1 MNALRWMLLGCLAW
15 LAAAAPA
22 LAKGA
27 DEPLFQSDDTLAVTL
42 QAPWGA
48 IQRKTAGRRH
58 PAVLGYTDAQGRAV
72 RIEATVE
79 VRGLTRLRHCHF
91 PPLRLRFEKAA
102 VAGTLFAGER
112 SLKMVT
118 HCKKGSIYRQY
129 TVLELL
135 AYRIYQRITPASFR
149 VRPLEVRYAEPGDAE
164 AGEARLA
171 FLIEDLKDVARR
183 NGAKRDK
190 DVNFTPGDFD
200 SLAMN
205 RLMLFQYLI
214 GNTDFAVLSG
224 PRDDQC
230 CHNARVIGNGDPLRR
245 IAVPYD
251 FDSAGLVDAV
261 YAAPHED
268 LPIRKVSERL
278 YRGFCAHSDTLAAAR
293 QEFLDQ
299 REAILA
305 LIAEEPRLDAQR
317 RRAAQR
323 FVEDFYATL
332 ASDWSFARDISGQC
346 RK

>member
-1 MNALRWMLLGCLAW
+1 MNATRSFLLLCLAW
-15 LAAAAPA
+15 LATLSPAPA
-22 LAKGA
+22 KGPGG
-27 DEPLFQSDDTLAVTL
+27 PLFQSAETLEVTL

-48 IQRKTAGRRH
+48 VQRKTAGRRH
-58 PAVLGYTDAQGRAV
+58 PAMLAYTDVQGRAV
-72 RIEATVE
+72 RIDATIE
-79 VRGLTRLRHCHF
+79 VRGLTRLRHCAF
-91 PPLRLRFEKAA
+91 PPLRIRFEPDA
-102 VAGTLFAGER
+102 VAGTVFAGQR

-118 HCKKGSIYRQY
+118 HCKKGGIYRQY

-149 VRPLEVRYAEPGDAE
+149 VRPLEVRYVEPGDAE
-164 AGEARLA
+164 AGEVRLA

-183 NGAKRDK
+183 NGAKRDQAA
-190 DVNFTPGDFD
+190 NFTPGDFD
-200 SLAMN
+200 SLAMS

-224 PRDDQC
+224 PRDDTC
-230 CHNARVIGNGDPLRR
+230 CHNVRVIGSGGPKGR

-278 YRGFCAHSDTLAAAR
+278 YRGFCVHNDTLAAAR
-293 QEFLDQ
+293 QEFLAQ
-299 REAILA
+299 RDAIFA
-305 LIAEEPRLDAQR
+305 LIAAEGRLDAQR
-317 RRAAQR
+317 RRHAVR

-332 ASDWSFARDISGQC
+332 ASDWSFEREISGKC
-346 RK
+346 RR

>member
-1 MNALRWMLLGCLAW
+1 MNALRCLCLLGLAW
-15 LAAAAPA
+15 LVSLPLAQ
-22 LAKGA
+22 AKGA
-27 DEPLFQSDDTLAVTL
+27 SSPLFESDAALEVSL

-48 IQRKTAGRRH
+48 IARKTAGRKH
-58 PAVLGYTDAQGRAV
+58 PAVLSYTGADGRAV
-72 RIEATVE
+72 RIEATLE
-79 VRGLTRLRHCHF
+79 VRGLTRLRHCAF
-91 PPLRLRFEKAA
+91 PPLRIRFEPAA

-118 HCKKGSIYRQY
+118 HCKKGGIYRQY

-278 YRGFCAHSDTLAAAR
+278 YRGFCAHNGTLAVAR

>member
-1 MNALRWMLLGCLAW
+1 LNAIRWLLLLCLVW

-27 DEPLFQSDDTLAVTL
+27 DEPLFQSEDTLAVTL

-48 IQRKTAGRRH
+48 VQRKTAGRRH
-58 PAVLGYTDAQGRAV
+58 PAVLAYTDAQGKPV

-79 VRGLTRLRHCHF
+79 VRGLTRLRHCDF

-102 VAGTLFAGER
+102 VAGTLFAGQR
-112 SLKMVT
+112 SLKLVT
-118 HCKKGSIYRQY
+118 HCKKGGIYRQY

-135 AYRIYQRITPASFR
+135 AYRIYQRITPHSFR
-149 VRPLEVRYAEPGDAE
+149 VRALDVRYAEPGAAE
-164 AGEARLA
+164 AGDARLA
-171 FLIEDLKDVARR
+171 FLIEDL

-190 DVNFTPGDFD
+190 GVNFAPGDFD
-200 SLAMN
+200 SLSMS

-230 CHNARVIGNGDPLRR
+230 CHNARVIGSGDPLLR
-245 IAVPYD
+245 IAIPYD

-261 YAAPHED
+261 YAAPHEK

-278 YRGFCAHSDTLAAAR
+278 YRGFCAHNGTLAAAR
-293 QEFLDQ
+293 QEFLAQ
-299 REAILA
+299 REAIFA
-305 LIAEEPRLDAQR
+305 LIAAEGRLDAQR
-317 RRAAQR
+317 RRNAMR
-323 FVEDFYATL
+323 FVEAFYATL
-332 ASDWSFARDISGQC
+332 ASDWSFERDISGKC

>member
-1 MNALRWMLLGCLAW
+1 MNAMRWILLLGLGW
-15 LAAAAPA
+15 LAGVSPAP
-22 LAKGA
+22 AKGA
-27 DEPLFQSDDTLAVTL
+27 EEPLFQSQDTLAVTL

-48 IQRKTAGRRH
+48 IERKNAGRRH
-58 PAVLGYTDAQGRAV
+58 PAVLSYVDAQGQPV

-79 VRGLTRLRHCHF
+79 VRGLTRLRHCDF

-102 VAGTLFAGER
+102 VAGTLFAGQR

-118 HCKKGSIYRQY
+118 HCKKGGIYRQY

-135 AYRIYQRITPASFR
+135 AYRIYQQITPHSFR
-149 VRPLEVRYAEPGDAE
+149 VRALDVHYAEPGAAE
-164 AGEARLA
+164 AGDARLA

-183 NGAKRDK
+183 NQAKRDQAA
-190 DVNFTPGDFD
+190 NFQPSDFD
-200 SLAMN
+200 SLAMS

-224 PRDDQC
+224 PRKDAC
-230 CHNARVIGNGDPLRR
+230 CHNARVLAGGDPLLR

-278 YRGFCAHSDTLAAAR
+278 FRGFCAHNDTLAAAR
-293 QEFLDQ
+293 KEFLAQ
-299 REAILA
+299 REAIQA
-305 LIAEEPRLDAQR
+305 LVAQEPRLDAQR
-317 RRAAQR
+317 RRAAVR
-323 FVEDFYATL
+323 FVEAFYATL
-332 ASDWSFARDISGQC
+332 ASDWSFERDLSGKC
-346 RK
+346 RR